1 MQVFAQEEAEAG
13 RFRKLLDKTYQLAKQ
28 TAILQGL
35 TDGALRPWHS
45 SGKVVTEPHVPRIQ
59 HDFVSTAA

>member
-13 RFRKLLDKTYQLAKQ
+13 RFRRLLDTTFGLAKQ

-35 TDGALRPWHS
+35 TDGAP
-45 SGKVVTEPHVPRIQ
+45 P
-59 HDFVSTAA
+59 A